1 MELPTT
7 EEIKG
12 YVADFREFLKD
23 GTFPERKAL
32 IRNFVEGIEITGDEA
47 TLTYTIPMPSDGVT
61 RESASVLDFVQSGP
75 PTHTVDT
82 TIFEMWLGNLSTHQG
97 LSIPVA

>member
-12 YVADFREFLKD
+12 YVADFRAFLQE

-32 IRNFVEGIEITGDEA
+32 IRNFVEGIEVVGDEA

-61 RESASVLDFVQSGP
+61 
-75 PTHTVDT
+75 
-82 TIFEMWLGNLSTHQG
+82 
-97 LSIPVA
+97 